1 MLRKEGNTDMLAG
14 IIAAPFWLLLTL
26 TLVMGAA
33 LAITARGR
41 GVLRSVGRTIRRPI
55 GALLFG
61 ASGAGLCSLMTTI
74 AIYCFHTRPPYVD
87 LKGVLAV
94 LLFGLVGLIAWVPV
108 VFVRSLPLFL
118 LVWVPL
124 WISRNRVLRF
134 WRWWTAP
141 LVGAILS
148 YTSWLIIDAIDPI
161 FPEGY
166 MHPEL
171 IKAALVGVIASGA
184 FMFAA
189 GCKWPFL
196 KRRSKPQTPPIS
208 PPPNIEGAETGAT

>member
-1 MLRKEGNTDMLAG
+1 MLRNERNTVMLDG
-14 IIAAPFWLLLTL
+14 IVATRLWLLLTL
-26 TLVMGAA
+26 GLVTVGA

-41 GVLRSVGRTIRRPI
+41 GVLRSVGRAIRRPI
-55 GALLFG
+55 GTLLF
-61 ASGAGLCSLMTTI
+61 AAIAAGLCSLMTTI
-74 AIYCFHTRPPYVD
+74 AIYCFHTRPPYVG

-94 LLFGLVGLIAWVPV
+94 LLFGLVGLLAWLPV
-108 VFVRSLPLFL
+108 IFVRSLPVFSLAWL
-118 LVWVPL
+118 PI
-124 WISRNRVLRF
+124 WISRHRVPGF
-134 WRWWTAP
+134 WRWRTAP

-148 YTSWLIIDAIDPI
+148 YTSWLIIDSIHPI

-171 IKAALVGVIASGA
+171 IKAAHVGAVANGV

-196 KRRSKPQTPPIS
+196 NRRSKPQTPPTS
-208 PPPNIEGAETGAT
+208 PPPNIEGAETSAT